1 MIVHS
6 FKEINIL
13 PNSLIFIDLNKT
25 LISYLPNKN
34 NDIFLKKYIKG
45 KLTRKEYLEIVTT
58 HKPYILDKNN
68 FSDFMN
74 KIKKTN
80 SKIIILT
87 SIKEGIKSN
96 IRKTVKDAKI
106 PIKKIIYSKIKG
118 QTIKNIKSK
127 YKYDNILFI
136 DDSLKKIKSVEELN
150 PEVITYRIKH
160 KLLAS
165 P

>member
-6 FKEINIL
+6 FKEIKIL

-34 NDIFLKKYIKG
+34 DTLLKKYIKG
-45 KLTRKEYLEIVTT
+45 NLTRKEYLEIVTT

-68 FSDFMN
+68 FNDFMN

-80 SKIIILT
+80 SKIMILT
-87 SIKEGIKSN
+87 SIKEGIKSK
-96 IRKTVKDAKI
+96 ISKTVKDAKI

-118 QTIKNIKSK
+118 QTIKNMKSK

-160 KLLAS
+160 NI
-165 P
+165 

>member
-6 FKEINIL
+6 FKEIKIL

-34 NDIFLKKYIKG
+34 DTLLKKYIKG
-45 KLTRKEYLEIVTT
+45 NLTRKEYLEIVTT

-68 FSDFMN
+68 FNDFMN

-80 SKIIILT
+80 SKIMMLT
-87 SIKEGIKSN
+87 SIKEGIKSK
-96 IRKTVKDAKI
+96 ISKTVKDAKI

-118 QTIKNIKSK
+118 QTIKNMKSK

-160 KLLAS
+160 KLL
-165 P
+165 

>member
-1 MIVHS
+1 MIIHS
-6 FKEINIL
+6 FNKIKIL

-25 LISYLPNKN
+25 LISYLPTSK
-34 NDIFLKKYIKG
+34 NDILLKKYIKG
-45 KLTRKEYLEIVTT
+45 KLTRKEYLEIITT

-68 FSDFMN
+68 FNDFMN

-87 SIKEGIKSN
+87 SIKEGIKSK
-96 IRKTVKDAKI
+96 ISKTVKDAKI
-106 PIKKIIYSKIKG
+106 PIKNIIYSKIKG

-127 YKYDNILFI
+127 YKYDNIVFI

-160 KLLAS
+160 KLLGPS
-165 P
+165 

>member
-6 FKEINIL
+6 FKEIKIL

-25 LISYLPNKN
+25 LISYLPNN
-34 NDIFLKKYIKG
+34 NDTLLKKYIKG
-45 KLTRKEYLEIVTT
+45 NLTRKEYLEIVTT

-68 FSDFMN
+68 FNDFMN

-80 SKIIILT
+80 SKIMILT
-87 SIKEGIKSN
+87 SIKEGIKSK
-96 IRKTVKDAKI
+96 ISKTVKDAKI

-118 QTIKNIKSK
+118 QTIKNMKSK

-136 DDSLKKIKSVEELN
+136 DDTLKKIKSVEELN

-160 KLLAS
+160 KI
-165 P
+165 